1 MKASK
6 KDIIMNLLF
15 KKTLPFFTLFVSI
28 LFVGTLILSY
38 QKSSCALLAIALLI
52 PYLVPLVLF
61 RVICAIYPMKIGA
74 SFFGEDKFS
83 PWISSYRIQQVYL
96 MFPILERLLFI
107 VPGLFNLWLRL
118 WGSKIGKNVNF
129 IPGVEVVDR
138 GHITIGDNV
147 FIGNKCYFSPHVVQ
161 VRKGRFFLYY
171 KGITIG
177 DNCFLG
183 AFSTFGPGT
192 EIASGTSL
200 PSGSYY
206 TVNKKTPGCLMPD
219 YE

>member
-1 MKASK
+1 MKATK
-6 KDIIMNLLF
+6 KDFILNFIF
-15 KKTLPFFTLFVSI
+15 KKTLPFFPFMLLLLMATTFYFAYI
-28 LFVGTLILSY
+28 H
-38 QKSSCALLAIALLI
+38 SCWMHLVAGLLI
-52 PYLVPLVLF
+52 PYLVPLLMF
-61 RVICAIYPMKIGA
+61 RIICAIYPMKIGP
-74 SFFGEDKFS
+74 SFFGEDQFS
-83 PWISSYRIQQVYL
+83 PWISSFRLQQIYM
-96 MFPILERLLFI
+96 MFPFLERVLFF

-129 IPGVEVVDR
+129 LPGVEVVDR
-138 GHITIGDNV
+138 GHLNIGDNV

-171 KGITIG
+171 KPVTIG

-192 EIASGTSL
+192 EVASGSSI

-206 TVNKKTPGCLMPD
+206 TVNKKEPGCLMPD
-219 YE
+219 Y